1 MKIEGAENQVKRWL
15 SNYSTMMDDITE
27 DEEIICVEDEEGGEP
42 KLMVNHTGTYSEK
55 MVLNRPIPQL
65 LAMGRKIIKIYY
77 RGKDVYQWNKCD
89 SMDEFMLNHDF
100 GDDMCKSWFKQIGDW
115 RVRVSY

>member
-1 MKIEGAENQVKRWL
+1 VKIEGAENQVKRWL
-15 SNYSTMMDDITE
+15 SNYITMMDDITE

-42 KLMVNHTGTYSEK
+42 KLMVNHTGTYSAK

-77 RGKDVYQWNKCD
+77 RGISKGTKV
-89 SMDEFMLNHDF
+89 
-100 GDDMCKSWFKQIGDW
+100 KSTNGTNVARWM
-115 RVRVSY
+115 SSC